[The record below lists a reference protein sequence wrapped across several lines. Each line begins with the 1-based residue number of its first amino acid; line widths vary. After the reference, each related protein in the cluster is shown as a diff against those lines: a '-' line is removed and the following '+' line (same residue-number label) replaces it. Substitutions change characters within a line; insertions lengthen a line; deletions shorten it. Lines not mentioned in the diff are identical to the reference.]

1 MTFQRAFAALAALCV
16 PAVALAADDAAR
28 GAQVFRACAACHSL
42 VAGEHR
48 TGPSL
53 AALFGRRAGTA
64 EGFLRYSNALRQS
77 TVVWNEKSLD
87 AWLRDP
93 ASFIPGNAMTYQGLP
108 DGRARGDLI
117 AYLRAVSDRTLA
129 APKTPGLPDLKAV
142 DVGQRVGAIRH
153 CGDSYRVTLGD
164 GGVHAFWEFNLRFKT
179 DSSPRGPRQGEP
191 VIVGAGMGGDRAQVV
206 FAAPAEISAFIRNEC
221 P

>member
-16 PAVALAADDAAR
+16 PAVALAADDAVR

-93 ASFIPGNAMTYQGLP
+93 ASFIPGNAMAYQGLP
-108 DGRARGDLI
+108 DGRARSDLI
-117 AYLRAVSDRTLA
+117 AYLRAVSEGKLA

-142 DVGQRVGAIRH
+142 DAGQRVSAIRH
-153 CGDSYRVTLGD
+153 CGDTYRVTLGD

>member
-1 MTFQRAFAALAALCV
+1 MTFQHAFAALAALCA
-16 PAVALAADDAAR
+16 PAVALAAGDAAR
-28 GAQVFRACAACHSL
+28 GAHGFRACAACHSL

-48 TGPSL
+48 TGPTL
-53 AALFGRRAGTA
+53 ASVFGRRAGTA
-64 EGFLRYSNALRQS
+64 EGFRRYSDAVRQS
-77 TVVWNEKSLD
+77 AVVWNEKSLD

-93 ASFIPGNAMTYQGLP
+93 ASFIPGNAMAYQGLP
-108 DGRARGDLI
+108 DARARGDLI
-117 AYLRAVSDRTLA
+117 AYLRAVSEGKLA
-129 APKTPGLPDLKAV
+129 APKAPGLPDLKAV
-142 DVGQRVGAIRH
+142 DAGQRVSAIRH
-153 CGDSYRVTLGD
+153 CGDTYRVTLGD

-206 FAAPAEISAFIRNEC
+206 FAVPEEFSAFIRNEC